1 MSADGGDQSRLGSL
15 ASISR
20 GASLYTLGKV
30 VSDGGEFALHFLVSR
45 WLGPASYGLFAYGK
59 TLAFSA
65 LLLTNLGSDT
75 SILKY
80 LPQHDDDPAKRR
92 FLLGLAWLTS
102 VGGGFVVSGS
112 LFVFAPTISELTLAA
127 PRFVGILRLFAAI
140 LFVDTVGN
148 LLYATFRAVELIE
161 YEVLS
166 KRLCKPLLRVTG
178 VGIVIVLGGTLY
190 DVVVALVAAGVV
202 TLAVAGSLFL
212 SRLDIRPSLSSP
224 GATSRTV
231 REYYNYSLPLTLKE
245 AGTLLQ
251 GRVDVLMVGLLL
263 SSTAVGIYNVAV
275 LIAGVLYIPLL
286 AVDQLFPPLASR
298 LVAQDKRD
306 DLAEVYSVVTRWVLS
321 ISLPLGV
328 LAVVYRAELLGLF
341 GPEFTAGT
349 PVLALFVVGQLCL
362 AGTGPSDSL
371 LMMTDHQYVVMV
383 NEWGFGLANVALNY
397 VCIHAFG
404 LTGAAIASAGVL
416 AVRNLT
422 TVTELHYLE
431 GIQPYSREF
440 YKPVVAGGFAGGW
453 MVVAAGLFSEITA
466 TVVGSVGGL
475 FIYAGSLRLLGI
487 EAVDSQLYR
496 RLTAARNEGSTRP
509 ADD

>member
-15 ASISR
+15 ASISK

-30 VSDGGEFALHFLVSR
+30 VSDVGEFALHFLVSR

-65 LLLTNLGSDT
+65 LLLTNLGSET

-80 LPQHDDDPAKRR
+80 LPQHEDDPTKRR

-102 VGGGFVVSGS
+102 FGGGLLVSGS
-112 LFVFAPTISELTLAA
+112 LFVFAPTVSELTLAE
-127 PRFVGILRLFAAI
+127 PRFVDILRLFAAI
-140 LFVDTVGN
+140 LFVDTLGN

-161 YEVLS
+161 YEILS
-166 KRLCKPLLRVTG
+166 KRLFKPLLRVAG

-202 TLAVAGSLFL
+202 TLVVAGYLFL
-212 SRLDIRPSLSSP
+212 SRLDIRPSLRSP
-224 GATSRTV
+224 ASASRTV
-231 REYYNYSLPLTLKE
+231 REYYNYSLPLTFKE

-251 GRVDVLMVGLLL
+251 GRIDVLMVGLFL
-263 SSTAVGIYNVAV
+263 SSTAVGIYNVAL

-286 AVDQLFPPLASR
+286 AVDQLFPPLASK

-306 DLAEVYSVVTRWVLS
+306 DLAEVYSVVTRWVFS

-341 GPEFTAGT
+341 GPDFTAGT
-349 PVLALFVVGQLCL
+349 LVLALFVVGQLCL

-371 LMMTDHQYVVMV
+371 LMMSDHQYVVMA
-383 NEWGFGLANVALNY
+383 NEWVFGLANVALNY
-397 VCIHAFG
+397 ICIQAFG
-404 LTGAAIASAGVL
+404 LLGAAVASAGVL

-422 TVTELHYLE
+422 TVAELHYLE
-431 GIQPYSREF
+431 GIHPYSREF
-440 YKPVVAGGFAGGW
+440 GKPVVAGVLASGW
-453 MVVAAGLFSEITA
+453 MVVTTGLFSGASAAVI
-466 TVVGSVGGL
+466 GSVGGL
-475 FIYAGSLRLLGI
+475 FIYAGSLRLLGL
-487 EAVDSQLYR
+487 EAVDYQLYR
-496 RLTAARNEGSTRP
+496 RLTTVRSEDDPQP